1 MREYD
6 YCEMFDGA
14 VRVKQYLNGYR
25 FSIDSVLLAWWPRF
39 SADDAIADI
48 GTGCG
53 VVSII
58 LAVARGASNVTA
70 FELQPDLASL
80 ADENVRENNLAD
92 RITVVEGDVRTL
104 ADDYRG
110 TFDMVVCNPPFRELA
125 SGRLSAGDQKAVARH
140 ELELTLTELADAS
153 RKLLKQD
160 GRLCLIYPTRR
171 TTELFTILPAAGLE
185 PARVRFVHPRAGE
198 PANLVLVEARSGGAA
213 ELIVEPPLNI
223 YDGEEY
229 KPEIAAMYDPPGIGP

>member
-1 MREYD
+1 
-6 YCEMFDGA
+6 MFGGA
-14 VRVKQYLNGYR
+14 VRVKQYLDGYR

-39 SADDAIADI
+39 PTGDAVADI

-58 LAVARGASNVTA
+58 LAAARGAPNVTA

-80 ADENVRENNLAD
+80 ADENVRENNLSD

-104 ADDYRG
+104 AEDYPAA
-110 TFDMVVCNPPFRELA
+110 FDLAVCNPPFRELG

-140 ELELTLTELADAS
+140 ELELTLAELADAS
-153 RKLLKQD
+153 RKLLKRE
-160 GRLCLIYPTRR
+160 GRLCVIYPTRR
-171 TTELFTILPAAGLE
+171 TAELFTVLPAAGLE
-185 PARVRFVHPRAGE
+185 LARARFVHPRAGE

-213 ELIVEPPLNI
+213 ELVVEPPLYV
-223 YDGEEY
+223 YDGKEY
-229 KPEIAAMYDPPGIGP
+229 TPEVAAMYDPPGII

>member
-1 MREYD
+1 MPEYD

-14 VRVKQYLNGYR
+14 VHVKQYLDGYR
-25 FSIDSVLLAWWPRF
+25 FSIDSVLLAWWSRF
-39 SADDAIADI
+39 APDDAIADI

-58 LAVARGASNVTA
+58 LAGARGASNVTA
-70 FELQPDLASL
+70 FELQPGLASL
-80 ADENVRENNLAD
+80 ADENVRENDLSNK
-92 RITVVEGDVRTL
+92 ITVVEGDIRKL
-104 ADDYRG
+104 ADDYRNV
-110 TFDMVVCNPPFRELA
+110 FDLAVCNPPFRELA

-140 ELELTLTELADAS
+140 ELELTLTGLADAS
-153 RKLLKQD
+153 GKLLKRD

-185 PARVRFVHPRAGE
+185 PERVRFVHPRTGE

-213 ELIVEPPLNI
+213 ELVVEPPLYI
-223 YDGEEY
+223 YDGEVY
-229 KPEIAAMYDPPGIGP
+229 TPEVAAMYDPPGTGP